1 MTARLIVP
9 AFVLCFAA
17 ATHTSDVTG
26 NWAVTI
32 SAADGEITG
41 TASLKQAREQVTG
54 HIGPVDDATIPVEGV
69 LNAHQLTL
77 KAKPRP
83 GRTAAFDTCELTVG
97 DDRMVGTIHG
107 GDVGKGTI
115 EFVRTKR

>member
-1 MTARLIVP
+1 MAPVVTPETGRLDAMTARLIVP
-9 AFVLCFAA
+9 AFVLCFA

-41 TASLKQAREQVTG
+41 TASLKQAREKVTG

-77 KAKPRP
+77 KTSHDPAGQPLSIP
-83 GRTAAFDTCELTVG
+83 AS
-97 DDRMVGTIHG
+97 
-107 GDVGKGTI
+107 
-115 EFVRTKR
+115 